1 MIIKKEINISNKN
14 QLEEFLSVGYK
25 VNVENLK
32 HTNKSFLLYD
42 DVIVGR
48 VTLWEKNNDNKKI
61 LYFGNFFAYSWEF
74 SAIFFKPSKPLLT
87 HSTSKW

>member
-48 VTLWEKNNDNKKI
+48 VTLWEKNNDN
-61 LYFGNFFAYSWEF
+61 
-74 SAIFFKPSKPLLT
+74 AIEIWINIDNESYCFYLFQYDAGIVECN
-87 HSTSKW
+87 

>member
-32 HTNKSFLLYD
+32 HTEEWVQL
-42 DVIVGR
+42 
-48 VTLWEKNNDNKKI
+48 EQ
-61 LYFGNFFAYSWEF
+61 
-74 SAIFFKPSKPLLT
+74 
-87 HSTSKW
+87 